1 MQLYTYTN
9 TKISLHLQSQVSKQL
24 TIGEKAK
31 LCFKHTSLYKFA
43 VQAQQQPASDALGRE
58 IYEHIH
64 LVRGAG
70 VGLARYAAAKLGD
83 NFDRA
88 NIFRPSLSTFV
99 RVDI

>member
-1 MQLYTYTN
+1 MQLYTFTN
-9 TKISLHLQSQVSKQL
+9 AKISLHLQSPVSKQ
-24 TIGEKAK
+24 
-31 LCFKHTSLYKFA
+31 YKQLMKNQNFA
-43 VQAQQQPASDALGRE
+43 FNIPLFINLLFRQQRASDALGRE
-58 IYEHIH
+58 IYENIH
-64 LVRGAG
+64 LPRGSG